1 MDSDLSDVS
10 YFESSGDEGG
20 DGVAERGGG
29 SLSAHHPVLTHHQP
43 LSWSQVKLS
52 DLESNAQLVLAGLTG
67 GGAGGGAGAG
77 GAGWVG
83 GPGGPEREP
92 DSDPPAV
99 SPPPGS
105 LEHLTY
111 KELVA
116 LRAEYEQQSLQYQ
129 THMREFVKGHF
140 GETVRAI
147 DTVRDVAE
155 GVRALAGVDGREGE
169 RARRGE
175 ETTTS
180 SSPPTSSSLSS
191 FGALAAKLTAL
202 DLDAE
207 AVFRSHLQRV
217 KLSETLTQTLA
228 VFDNHGNTDDNLILL
243 PGRIRG
249 WVREGDWEGFVRGCG
264 RGVGALRVRSRR
276 GQEATGGGRG
286 RDGGEEPKNEQAEM
300 FWVKLEEEVVKA
312 AEGGVGVLLGR
323 MRGGECCTQQG
334 IYQAAE
340 AACYLERLKRID
352 GFVGRTT
359 LRDVDVLEGFV
370 EGQVAGVMGALAVV
384 DRGAKA
390 KARGGEPLDAVVV
403 TRELSEITMGWARG
417 FWDMCQGMEG
427 LRKRD
432 AGNGAFVERLVA
444 WEGRAETNTARRVF
458 SGYAELMEG
467 VVRRGVREAF
477 DAVVTVDGIS
487 ANVGPQQQ
495 VLEGLRGIVRAGM
508 RVVGALNAVWGE
520 WCASTEEDFRT
531 PHPGAKSNGA
541 KSQTRRGLLALPL
554 SSAPSSASAHWLPPP
569 VSLTPQVRDLFAH
582 VIDEILH
589 VLEDTL
595 RTRIAP
601 SAFLLVG
608 ERDTGRGDAAPKGA
622 IGGGMMEAPTG
633 IHINAGFL
641 PRSNVVLLRTA
652 IDEVMR
658 CAASLGKH
666 ACLLHVPVEFKAN
679 AYLKAVSEACASSIV
694 RYVYSV
700 LEAGGGKS
708 GGPGDHDGDHE
719 LRERERADACVDEF
733 ILLMACQMLE
743 SMKTTLLPGII
754 TAHSSVLQ
762 LGDATAS
769 ENSDAFKS
777 CCAHLEDGQEAL
789 LKRWVE
795 IKLQKLEPTMDVL
808 LNHGLGS
815 SSLSS
820 GTEGKPSPAVR
831 ELMIILNAYDADI
844 SLTMPSLR
852 DEVMGDIFLAV
863 VDGWGNLVASE
874 GASATRQARVDAES
888 LKAWMVARL
897 GSDDSE
903 FETLLDGVT
912 EAIEAIEAIETDLS
926 HEDTQAAL
934 PEGNERKLSC

>member
-43 LSWSQVKLS
+43 LSWSQVTLS

-67 GGAGGGAGAG
+67 GGGG

-83 GPGGPEREP
+83 GPGEPEREP

-147 DTVRDVAE
+147 DTVRDVAK
-155 GVRALAGVDGREGE
+155 GVRALAGVDGSEGE

-180 SSPPTSSSLSS
+180 SSPPQPSSLSSLSS
-191 FGALAAKLTAL
+191 FGALAAKLTAI

-207 AVFRSHLQRV
+207 AAFRSHLQRV

-286 RDGGEEPKNEQAEM
+286 RNGGEEPKNEQAEM

-323 MRGGECCTQQG
+323 MRGGECCSQQG

-352 GFVGRTT
+352 GFVGSTT

-390 KARGGEPLDAVVV
+390 KARGGEPMDAVVV

-417 FWDMCQGMEG
+417 YWDMCRGMEG

-458 SGYAELMEG
+458 SGYAELVEG
-467 VVRRGVREAF
+467 VVGRGVREAF

-487 ANVGPQQQ
+487 ANVGTQQQ

-508 RVVGALNAVWGE
+508 RVVGTLNAVWGE
-520 WCASTEEDFRT
+520 WCASTEEDVRT

-554 SSAPSSASAHWLPPP
+554 SSAPSSASAHWPPPP

-622 IGGGMMEAPTG
+622 IGGGMMKAPTG
-633 IHINAGFL
+633 IHINSGFL
-641 PRSNVVLLRTA
+641 PRSNIVLLRTA

-658 CAASLGKH
+658 CAASLGKR
-666 ACLLHVPVEFKAN
+666 ARLLHVPVEFKAN

-694 RYVYSV
+694 RYVDSA
-700 LEAGGGKS
+700 LEAGGKS

-762 LGDATAS
+762 LGGATAS

-808 LNHGLGS
+808 LNHGAESLGS
-815 SSLSS
+815 PSLSS

-844 SLTMPSLR
+844 SLMMPSLR

-903 FETLLDGVT
+903 FETLLDGVM
-912 EAIEAIEAIETDLS
+912 EAIEAMEATETDL
-926 HEDTQAAL
+926 HVDPPAFD
-934 PEGNERKLSC
+934 P

>member
-1 MDSDLSDVS
+1 MKQQQHAFQNTVAADLASGNPELQSSSLLAVIALMSAGRDVTAYVSVMCQCIVGNSSVPLDLRIKAYDIINASILSDADSQMLVQGILADLQLEPS
-10 YFESSGDEGG
+10 PANEHVQASALAAMQRLPTHRLIAFVGDSKVAEVIRGHLRSGQPLARAAGAQSVATVMSFDTMMKLLAENKDLKDMFFNFVQNLSSMLLDPEPELTLGGARALTSLLGTMSLKVRKSVLTARRSKESSNYSKG
-20 DGVAERGGG
+20 
-29 SLSAHHPVLTHHQP
+29 
-43 LSWSQVKLS
+43 
-52 DLESNAQLVLAGLTG
+52 LVLA
-67 GGAGGGAGAG
+67 
-77 GAGWVG
+77 
-83 GPGGPEREP
+83 
-92 DSDPPAV
+92 
-99 SPPPGS
+99 
-105 LEHLTY
+105 
-111 KELVA
+111 
-116 LRAEYEQQSLQYQ
+116 
-129 THMREFVKGHF
+129 
-140 GETVRAI
+140 
-147 DTVRDVAE
+147 
-155 GVRALAGVDGREGE
+155 
-169 RARRGE
+169 
-175 ETTTS
+175 
-180 SSPPTSSSLSS
+180 LSIC
-191 FGALAAKLTAL
+191 
-202 DLDAE
+202 E
-207 AVFRSHLQRV
+207 
-217 KLSETLTQTLA
+217 
-228 VFDNHGNTDDNLILL
+228 
-243 PGRIRG
+243 
-249 WVREGDWEGFVRGCG
+249 
-264 RGVGALRVRSRR
+264 
-276 GQEATGGGRG
+276 
-286 RDGGEEPKNEQAEM
+286 
-300 FWVKLEEEVVKA
+300 
-312 AEGGVGVLLGR
+312 
-323 MRGGECCTQQG
+323 
-334 IYQAAE
+334 
-340 AACYLERLKRID
+340 
-352 GFVGRTT
+352 
-359 LRDVDVLEGFV
+359 
-370 EGQVAGVMGALAVV
+370 
-384 DRGAKA
+384 
-390 KARGGEPLDAVVV
+390 
-403 TRELSEITMGWARG
+403 
-417 FWDMCQGMEG
+417 
-427 LRKRD
+427 
-432 AGNGAFVERLVA
+432 
-444 WEGRAETNTARRVF
+444 
-458 SGYAELMEG
+458 
-467 VVRRGVREAF
+467 

-888 LKAWMVARL
+888 LKAWMIARL